1 MSNRCICYDWVE
13 VYCLE
18 SEDLPARTPDF
29 YRQEF
34 GSRNVMV
41 RDYGTPMYSQMFSIF
56 HHGRPLIEVR
66 RDPKSKKSQGGIFP
80 DNACHLR
87 LTNRVCYYPDPIG
100 YLITFMHSFHLTYVS
115 TKRID
120 IALDF
125 NRFDSGDDPAAF
137 LRRYYANKY
146 AKMYQ
151 REYNTH
157 GEDGWQAKLHNSVKW
172 GSPSSDITTKLYNKT
187 MELNRPGH
195 DKPYIRERWKQCG
208 LDLTQDVW
216 RVEFSISSQLKNMVK
231 ESDGS
236 LMPIDI
242 MTFRTYDDILNIF
255 MTLADRYFD
264 FRYVEHKPDGKL
276 QRKDRCRRKQLFDI
290 TPDQRAFKPVALPT
304 TKVEW
309 DRSLVSVIKCLANL
323 AADEA
328 VAVTDIDH
336 IRRTAQVII
345 NNFAVSEEWREHLNK
360 LMYWEFMPSV
370 QRELFTDEQS
380 EA

>member
-1 MSNRCICYDWVE
+1 
-13 VYCLE
+13 
-18 SEDLPARTPDF
+18 
-29 YRQEF
+29 
-34 GSRNVMV
+34 
-41 RDYGTPMYSQMFSIF
+41 
-56 HHGRPLIEVR
+56 
-66 RDPKSKKSQGGIFP
+66 
-80 DNACHLR
+80 
-87 LTNRVCYYPDPIG
+87 
-100 YLITFMHSFHLTYVS
+100 
-115 TKRID
+115 
-120 IALDF
+120 
-125 NRFDSGDDPAAF
+125 
-137 LRRYYANKY
+137 
-146 AKMYQ
+146 
-151 REYNTH
+151 
-157 GEDGWQAKLHNSVKW
+157 
-172 GSPSSDITTKLYNKT
+172 
-187 MELNRPGH
+187 
-195 DKPYIRERWKQCG
+195 
-208 LDLTQDVW
+208 VW

-290 TPDQRAFKPVALPT
+290 TTDQRAFKPVDLPT
-304 TKVEW
+304 TKIEW

-328 VAVTDIDH
+328 VDVHDIDH
-336 IRRTAQVII
+336 IRRTAQVIV

-380 EA
+380 ES